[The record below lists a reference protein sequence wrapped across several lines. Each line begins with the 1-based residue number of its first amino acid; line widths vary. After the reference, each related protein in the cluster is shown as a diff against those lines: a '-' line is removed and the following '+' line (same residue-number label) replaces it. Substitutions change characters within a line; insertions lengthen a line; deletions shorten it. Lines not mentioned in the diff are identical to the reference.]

1 MTRTLLFAPLVLLAG
16 AAIAPA
22 AQAQDSD
29 WTGPYVG
36 VGVGYSFKSDD
47 EAVVFDT
54 DGDGQFDDTV
64 RTSGGGNAFAPGF
77 CNGAARGPTFAD
89 GCRTN
94 DGNINLSVRA
104 GYDLQLG
111 NWVVGAVAEH
121 SVLHLGDDVS
131 AFSSTPAA
139 SYTFTRD
146 LNSLSALRARAGW
159 ASKAGLLYATAGMAW
174 GDMDQSFTTT
184 NTVNTFTPSEDSE
197 IDGYQVG
204 LGYEVK
210 LDNMWLIGTGW
221 SMGLEYLW
229 TSLDDGDYPVA
240 VGPGTAPATN
250 PFLIGDPTGA
260 DMKRT
265 KDMFEYST
273 VALTL
278 NWRP

>member
-1 MTRTLLFAPLVLLAG
+1 MRKLILAPLFLTFG
-16 AAIAPA
+16 AALAPGA
-22 AQAQDSD
+22 TAQDSD
-29 WTGPYVG
+29 WSGPYLG
-36 VGVGYSFKSDD
+36 LGVGYSFKSDD
-47 EAVVFDT
+47 EVVVFDT

-64 RTSGGGNAFAPGF
+64 RTSGGANAFAQGF
-77 CNGAARGPTFAD
+77 CDGAAMGTTLAA
-89 GCRTN
+89 GCRTS
-94 DGNINLSVRA
+94 DGSVKLSVRA
-104 GYDLQLG
+104 GYDLQFG
-111 NWVVGAVAEH
+111 NWVIGAVADYGA
-121 SVLHLGDDVS
+121 VNLGDDVS

-146 LNSLSALRARAGW
+146 LNALTSLRARGGW

-210 LDNMWLIGTGW
+210 LGDLWLAGSGW
-221 SMGLEYLW
+221 SMGLEYIW

-240 VGPGTAPATN
+240 VGAGTAPATN
-250 PFLIGDPTGA
+250 PFVVSNPAGV

-265 KDMFEYST
+265 KDLFEYST
-273 VALTL
+273 VGLTL

>member
-16 AAIAPA
+16 AAIAPG

-77 CNGAARGPTFAD
+77 CNGAAQGPTFAD

-159 ASKAGLLYATAGMAW
+159 AGKAGLLYATAGMAW

-240 VGPGTAPATN
+240 VGPGTATTGN
-250 PFLIGDPTGA
+250 PFLTADPTGA